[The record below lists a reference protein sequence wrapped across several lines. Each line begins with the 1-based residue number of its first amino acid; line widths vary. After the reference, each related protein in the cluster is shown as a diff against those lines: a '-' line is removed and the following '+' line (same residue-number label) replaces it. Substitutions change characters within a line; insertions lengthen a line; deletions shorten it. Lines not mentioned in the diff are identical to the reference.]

1 MTSTSALQMIQQKSL
16 MNVTKTTPGP
26 GSAEVLR
33 NVDPK
38 LLIDTL
44 PGDMKSDLRDAF
56 DMYDTDSKGQIS
68 PADFR
73 VILANFGFQ
82 KLTRK
87 EQEDEIMKFDVHYKT
102 REFFDFDYLRFVVN
116 FRWDKKPK
124 EKGRDLEA
132 DDAFNLFD
140 VKGKEKI
147 LESDLKQVLSEQL
160 DF

>member
-1 MTSTSALQMIQQKSL
+1 MQQIQ
-16 MNVTKTTPGP
+16 TKAAIIGAKTAAASEG
-26 GSAEVLR
+26 GAGVLNAEAKFFV
-33 NVDPK
+33 
-38 LLIDTL
+38 DTL

-56 DMYDTDSKGQIS
+56 DMYDTDCKGQIS

>member
-1 MTSTSALQMIQQKSL
+1 MTTTSAMQQLQ
-16 MNVTKTTPGP
+16 TKASFYGAKTAAASEG
-26 GSAEVLR
+26 GAGVL
-33 NVDPK
+33 NANADAK

-56 DMYDTDSKGQIS
+56 DMYDTDCKGQIS

-73 VILANFGFQ
+73 VILANFGYQ
-82 KLTRK
+82 KLTK
-87 EQEDEIMKFDVHYKT
+87 TQQEDEIMKFDAHYKT
-102 REFFDFDYLRFVVN
+102 REYFDFDYLRFVVN
-116 FRWDKKPK
+116 YRWDKKPK

-147 LESDLKQVLSEQL
+147 LESDLKQVLSE
-160 DF
+160 